1 MKFDSL
7 LLMLLLLLGTRS
19 ESDLYDLVDNPD
31 KTEDPNS
38 IKIDH
43 ASPDI
48 NCLLREYG
56 NFFAETRKEMNGFVH
71 PEPFNLALD
80 PLMIDLNKRIAEKEE
95 GKDPFLTIKDIN
107 ELFQID
113 GEEFLDLRVF
123 FDECSHIPE
132 KMNLMINELN
142 YYYCVLVWKNGF
154 QIFSSKLIE
163 KTEYRKGFLRVIET
177 SVAQIFNYK
186 TYIHTVILTPILNNS
201 WKEFYSNLNEYI
213 MLNKQYQ
220 DLSREIII
228 GIKQNNFFFNKEEY
242 IDRNMFFKFYQNNL
256 EILRALNDAYFHFT
270 VGNDRY
276 LNSMQEHAENFRQI
290 ISEELYGSLFYLFMR
305 NDDVFLENFVKHASK
320 WHYLI
325 DEMAEAFK
333 KTEDDI
339 KEFVQRLIDE
349 DDTFDSSSL
358 DPDRPPRK
366 ITGIPSEHPLL
377 NSELDKYKRRKDYSE
392 MPPLARNPEP
402 TEKELILAGNKR
414 GQEIVEQDANLRHF
428 VSQFKIMGPH
438 EPNGQGRVLQ
448 AVTKKIEKHLKQT
461 KKARSRMTSASLEKR
476 RAFHQF
482 EIFDRKIRNNNRNL
496 LKVPAQPEISE
507 PKKFFDRMD
516 ELKKPLSTRQRRM
529 TLTEFFKLYEK
540 RVVDYY
546 GYTINIDLVRTCK
559 QHMTSKIKHIA
570 NIFCL
575 IMQRETHLLVQQK
588 YANSRL
594 KTFIEKYLPFITY
607 NFFTYF
613 RVLEEK
619 NDRVDIAVLT
629 LFYNEKFFSA
639 IKLAI
644 VSLNNLIV
652 HYEDEYKDYYK
663 NQLEEIMM
671 PLINRFKSVVM
682 GAFFS
687 FGDKLKLR
695 YVESWE
701 LTTDDIRIQYLPLF
715 REKLESLILVPTTHD
730 QNASEL
736 KNQYN
741 DYINSMNLLSFDTIK
756 KNFVAYSK
764 SLGLVTSS
772 EGPSKEC
779 EEIFLMD
786 VVRAHK
792 REMMAQQGKGQM
804 DEEEEYKC
812 IKNWKLYD
820 EVFHNVFFNT
830 DTKEVIIKSKT
841 GGSLVEKNQF
851 DSMMENELKRVV
863 NYFIPS
869 RMQDALEKLHGETQS
884 KFQRCG
890 IIPEWSR
897 SACFAIFGNN
907 NCEPVSDTIYYTRK
921 CPKGYKQSSIGC
933 VFNCAKENM
942 EEDGEFCIKEE
953 ADKPCPNGTLTVDE
967 TKCMKP
973 MRRYFMYIQNPFNLK
988 A

>member
-1 MKFDSL
+1 MKFDSM

-19 ESDLYDLVDNPD
+19 NSDLYDLVDNPD
-31 KTEDPNS
+31 KTDDPNS
-38 IKIDH
+38 IKVDH
-43 ASPDI
+43 VSPDI
-48 NCLLREYG
+48 NCLLREHG
-56 NFFAETRKEMNGFVH
+56 NFFAETQKEINGFVH
-71 PEPFNLALD
+71 PEPFNLELD
-80 PLMIDLNKRIAEKEE
+80 PLIIDLNKRISEKEE
-95 GKDPFLTIKDIN
+95 GKDPFITIKDIN
-107 ELFQID
+107 ELFQIAD
-113 GEEFLDLRVF
+113 EEFLDLRVF
-123 FDECSHIPE
+123 FDECSRIPE
-132 KMNLMINELN
+132 KVNLMINELN

-154 QIFSSKLIE
+154 QVFASKLIE
-163 KTEYRKGFLRVIET
+163 KPDYRKGFLRVIET

-186 TYIHTVILTPILNNS
+186 TYFHSIILTPVVVNQ

-213 MLNKQYQ
+213 MLNKQYE
-220 DLSREIII
+220 DLSRDIII
-228 GIKQNNFFFNKEEY
+228 GIKQKNFFYDKEKY
-242 IDRNMFFKFYQNNL
+242 LDQNLFFKFYQNNL
-256 EILRALNDAYFHFT
+256 EILRALNEAYFHFT

-276 LNSMQEHAENFRQI
+276 LASMQTHAENFRQI

-305 NDDVFLENFVKHASK
+305 NDDVFLENFAKHAAK

-325 DEMAEAFK
+325 DELAEPFK
-333 KTEDDI
+333 NTDEDI
-339 KEFVQRLIDE
+339 RRWVQRLIDE
-349 DDTFDSSSL
+349 DDTFDPSIL
-358 DPDRPPRK
+358 DPDRPARK

-377 NSELDKYKRRKDYSE
+377 NSELDKYKERKDYSE
-392 MPPLARNPEP
+392 MPRLIKPEK
-402 TEKELILAGNKR
+402 TEKELILTSNRR
-414 GQEIVEQDANLRHF
+414 GQEVVEQEANLRRF
-428 VSQFKIMGPH
+428 VSQFKIMGPS
-438 EPNGQGRVLQ
+438 EAVGQGRILQ
-448 AVTKKIEKHLKQT
+448 AITEKIEKHLKQT
-461 KKARSRMTSASLEKR
+461 KQARSRATSASSEKR

-482 EIFDRKIRNNNRNL
+482 EMFDKTLRSHNRSL
-496 LKVPAQPEISE
+496 LKVPSQPEISE
-507 PKKFFDRMD
+507 PKKFFERMD
-516 ELKKPLSTRQRRM
+516 ELKKPLSTRKRRM
-529 TLTEFFKLYEK
+529 MLSEFFKLYEK

-607 NFFTYF
+607 NFFTFF
-613 RVLEEK
+613 RVLE
-619 NDRVDIAVLT
+619 DGPAPVDIAVLT

-644 VSLNNLIV
+644 ISLNNLIV

-671 PLINRFKSVVM
+671 PFINHFKSVVM

-695 YVESWE
+695 YVESWQ
-701 LTTDDIRIQYLPLF
+701 LSLDDIRIQYLPLF
-715 REKLESLILVPTTHD
+715 REKLEQLILLPTTHD

-764 SLGLVTSS
+764 NLGLVTSS

-779 EEIFLMD
+779 EEVFLMD
-786 VVRAHK
+786 IVRAHK

-804 DEEEEYKC
+804 SEEEEYKC

-830 DTKEVIIKSKT
+830 ETNEVIIKSKT
-841 GGSLVEKNQF
+841 AGSITEKNQF

-863 NYFIPS
+863 NYFVPS

-890 IIPEWSR
+890 VIPAWSR

-907 NCEPVSDTIYYTRK
+907 NCDPVPDTIYYTRK

-942 EEDGEFCIKEE
+942 EEDGDFCVKQE
-953 ADKPCPNGTLTVDE
+953 ADKPCPTGTVTVDE
-967 TKCMKP
+967 AKCLKP